1 MMSSYIR
8 QVSLL
13 VATLWGCVQFAQ
25 ADNPIVQ
32 TIYTAD
38 PAPIVFDNRVYLFT
52 GHDENV
58 TAPSVDMR
66 DWRLFSS
73 ADMVNWQHHGSPLS
87 LSALSW
93 ASRDAWA
100 AQVIQRNGLFY
111 YYVTITNDATG
122 GRSIG
127 VAVSEEIT
135 GPYRDAIG
143 KPLVEDGQIDPT
155 VFIDDDGQ
163 AYLYWGNPGLSYVRL
178 NEDMISYSGNPIQVE
193 LTVESFGDRLGNPYR
208 NTTLEEGPWFYKRNG
223 LYYMVFAANCCS
235 EDLRYSTGPSAT
247 GPWTYRGLIMPAQGR
262 ANSNHPGIID
272 FEGKSY
278 LFYHNGALVGGGNN
292 LRSVS
297 VESFTYTSNGSIPQ
311 MNMTVEGPE
320 QVVALNPF
328 IRQEAETIA
337 WSQGIQTDAIGDGGI
352 QVSFI
357 ENGGFIKVKGVAFD
371 NGATEFRARVSSA
384 TAGGDIELRL
394 DDKTGSLI
402 GVCHVP
408 ASGGWDVWTTVS
420 CPVVEAVGTHDLYLN
435 FVGNGQG
442 YLFNFDWWQFQ

>member
-1 MMSSYIR
+1 MH
-8 QVSLL
+8 QTFLL
-13 VATLWGCVQFAQ
+13 VAILWGCAQVTQ

-38 PAPIVFDNRVYLFT
+38 PAPIIFNNRVYLFT

-58 TAPSVDMR
+58 TTPSVDMR

-87 LSALSW
+87 LSAFSW

-100 AQVIQRNGLFY
+100 AQVIERNGLFY
-111 YYVTITNDATG
+111 YYVTITNGATV

-127 VAVSEEIT
+127 VAVSDEIT

-143 KPLVEDGQIDPT
+143 EPLVEDVQIDPT
-155 VFIDDDGQ
+155 IFIDDDGQ

-193 LTVESFGDRLGNPYR
+193 LTVESFGERLGNPDR
-208 NTTLEEGPWFYKRNG
+208 NSTLEEGLWFYKRNG
-223 LYYMVFAANCCS
+223 LYYTVSAASC
-235 EDLRYSTGPSAT
+235 
-247 GPWTYRGLIMPAQGR
+247 
-262 ANSNHPGIID
+262 
-272 FEGKSY
+272 F
-278 LFYHNGALVGGGNN
+278 GGGNN

-311 MNMTVEGPE
+311 INMTVEGPE
-320 QVVALNPF
+320 QVVALNLY

-357 ENGGFIKVKGVAFD
+357 ENGGFIKVKGVGFD

-384 TAGGDIELRL
+384 TTGGDIELRI
-394 DDKTGSLI
+394 DNRAGSLI

-408 ASGGWDVWTTVS
+408 TSGGWDVWITVS
-420 CPVVEAVGTHDLYLN
+420 CPVVDADGTHDLCLN
-435 FVGNGQG
+435 FASNGG
-442 YLFNFDWWQFQ
+442 DYLFNFDWWQFQ